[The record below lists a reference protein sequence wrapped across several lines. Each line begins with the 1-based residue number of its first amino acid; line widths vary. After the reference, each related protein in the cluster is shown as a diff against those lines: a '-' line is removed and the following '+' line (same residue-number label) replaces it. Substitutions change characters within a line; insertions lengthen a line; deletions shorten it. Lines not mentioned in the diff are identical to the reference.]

1 MSYQVLSRKWRPQVF
16 DDVVGQ
22 IHITQTLQNAIQKE
36 RVAHGFLFSGLRG
49 VGKTTT
55 ARIFSK
61 ALNCLNPQKN
71 NPCNTCGNCED
82 ITIGRSLDVLE
93 IDGASNRGID
103 EIRELREAVKYPP
116 SKGNY
121 RIYIIDEVH
130 MLTTHAFNALLKT
143 LEEPPQHVK
152 FILATTDPQKLPQT
166 ILSRTLRFEFKR
178 VQLPVLK
185 NYLQKILDE
194 ENIKYDEAS
203 IIQIA
208 KKGDGSVRDSLSI
221 LDQAIA
227 YTNGDLQINEVQK
240 ILGVISESLYCE
252 VLLYIFT
259 NNNSL
264 ISKVHDALN
273 SGISLGDFIVGL
285 NHFLN
290 QSMLVKSGVEI
301 EIELAFETIEWLQKE
316 PNLKVL
322 DLLRMI
328 ELTQKFEANLRHMKY
343 PQLNLDSLLVKL
355 LVMESTVTITEVI
368 NGKIMNIPQN
378 PFSNIQKPSSII
390 PKVKAQLKANKVVEK
405 PTMVKEKVKVKKISN
420 EIPTKVEMISEPT
433 VSTVS
438 TVKKKTILDLNF
450 FIRNWNDFL
459 DKVEAEHPKF
469 LTYLSEINLKSYEN
483 GILVI
488 TLNSEDG
495 FNVKGIKKNQIE
507 LEKILKEY
515 SGEPIKLSLEITK
528 NTLKPTVEKKIKG
541 SDEKPKG
548 HPLFETIMETF
559 DGEIIRS

>member
-1 MSYQVLSRKWRPQVF
+1 MSYQVLSRKWRPQIF
-16 DDVVGQ
+16 EDVVGQ
-22 IHITQTLQNAIQKE
+22 IHITKTLQNAIKKD

-61 ALNCLNPQKN
+61 ALNCLNLENN
-71 NPCNTCGNCED
+71 NPCNSCKNCDD
-82 ITIGRSLDVLE
+82 ITNGRSMDVLE

-116 SKGNY
+116 SNGKY

-143 LEEPPQHVK
+143 LEEPPPHVK

-185 NYLQKILDE
+185 EYIQRILGE
-194 ENIKYDEAS
+194 EKVKHDDAS
-203 IIQIA
+203 LIQIA

-227 YTNGDLQINEVQK
+227 YTNGNLQLEEVQK

-252 VLLYIFT
+252 VLSDIIT
-259 NNNSL
+259 KNNQL
-264 ISKVHDALN
+264 LTKVHDALN
-273 SGISLGDFIVGL
+273 SGISLSDFITGL

-290 QSMLVKSGVEI
+290 QAMLVKSGVDL
-301 EIELAFETIEWLQKE
+301 EIELGNETINWLE
-316 PNLKVL
+316 SESNIKVL
-322 DLLRMI
+322 DVLRMI
-328 ELTQKFEANLRHMKY
+328 ELTQKFESNLRLMKY
-343 PQLNLDSLLVKL
+343 PLLNLDSLLVKL
-355 LVMESTVTITEVI
+355 LAMESTVTISEI
-368 NGKIMNIPQN
+368 ISGKIKNIPQN
-378 PFSNIQKPSSII
+378 PFPNTKASLNKIKTAPKIEQEI
-390 PKVKAQLKANKVVEK
+390 PKEKAEPKINKEEVSEDNV
-405 PTMVKEKVKVKKISN
+405 
-420 EIPTKVEMISEPT
+420 SEPKIN
-433 VSTVS
+433 VEEKIEDSS
-438 TVKKKTILDLNF
+438 SLDLNF

-459 DKVEAEHPKF
+459 DQVEVEHPKF
-469 LTYLSEINLKSYEN
+469 LTYLSDINLKSFEN
-483 GILVI
+483 GTLSIL
-488 TLNSEDG
+488 LNSEDE
-495 FNVKGIKKNQIE
+495 FNAKGIKKNQSK
-507 LEKILKEY
+507 LENILKEY
-515 SGEPIKLSLEITK
+515 SGEAIKLSIEITE
-528 NTLKPTVEKKIKG
+528 NTIESTVEKKANGAMKK
-541 SDEKPKG
+541 SKG